1 MEVVLRLLGPP
12 AVVVDGRWEALP
24 CTRPEAA
31 FVYLASSGG
40 RTRRA
45 QLAALLWP
53 DADERG
59 AQTNLRQTLRTLAS
73 RPWGAHLRRD
83 RFSAGVALASDLV
96 AFDRA
101 VAEGRW
107 AEAHAR
113 YAGPFLDGFELPR
126 SGEFGAW
133 VESERAAVA
142 SRWRRATW
150 AWLEEARA
158 AGRWHDVAGGC
169 DRLLAADPLDE
180 RALRWALRASA
191 AIGDLHAVE
200 RRYRAFREE
209 LAREVGLEPE
219 AETVVLATDLLAGR
233 RGPRAGSRLPVP
245 AAGVAP
251 APETAGYVAHGDPF
265 GPRRPIG
272 RDADLAALTGLVLG
286 DAGRLVTLLAPGG
299 MGKTTLAAAAVEA
312 LRPAFGDAVA
322 AVALDRVEGPD
333 AVAHAIG
340 HATGVGL
347 DGGVGLSAQL
357 VAGLHGRRLL
367 LWLDGFEPHLD
378 QADLLA
384 ELLARC
390 PDLRLLVTS
399 RARLGLAVETVVAL
413 GPLATA
419 DADGATSEPRPPS
432 PAAQL
437 FHVATARAAGRAS
450 PLHLEPDR
458 VEHVC
463 RHLGGHPLAIE
474 LVAAWA
480 AVMPLA
486 VLAERVEHL
495 WELLRAAP
503 PGGRSS
509 DLEGVLSE
517 TWHGLAPRDREGWAR
532 LAVLPGT
539 IERTLA
545 AEVAGGWASLRRLT
559 DRAVVGWQE
568 DRVALHALLA
578 RFGRER
584 AAELGLVEPAW
595 ATALAA
601 WSARLEVEVD
611 PASGRRV
618 ELHPHDLDQAVGAWG
633 HAVAVADWEAVARMA
648 IGLLRGLQRV
658 GRRPERI
665 ACAALA
671 VEALRGG
678 RGPAVE
684 RAFAR
689 VASFVHGPPD
699 RRRAAFA
706 RASRLARHRRDDRA
720 LALADAAYHRLDA
733 SRAADAAFER
743 ARAAFERC
751 GDTIGLAA
759 LLHDHGERQM
769 LKGLVADAETALR
782 RAHDLYVELGD
793 RLGQALAL
801 DILTT
806 GPLYRGDATEAA
818 RIAAEA
824 RALFEAE
831 GAAYRGDGTLAT
843 EAWIALLTGPPEL
856 VLARAEAYARRVE
869 RYGGL
874 AQDIPSVRCNAF
886 AVVGDWPAAAREA
899 RLLLASVGAEDH
911 PDFDSA
917 LAHHRLTMSLARMGR
932 AGEAA
937 RHLAAEVDLS
947 RSLGAPRMV
956 ARAAA
961 SAGELALASGRAQ
974 EAIELL
980 ALAWHHPMRDQVR
993 LDLLRGPLGALG
1005 VAPPPPRP
1013 PAEALTDEAV
1023 LGRVEALLAAA
1034 GGAPAP

>member
-31 FVYLASSGG
+31 FVYLACTGG

-59 AQTNLRQTLRTLAS
+59 AHTNLRQTLRTLAS

-83 RFSAGVALASDLV
+83 RLSAWVMLPSDLS

-101 VAEGRW
+101 VAECRW
-107 AEAHAR
+107 AEAHVLC
-113 YAGPFLDGFELPR
+113 AGAFLDGFEMER

-142 SRWRRATW
+142 ARWRRATW

-158 AGRWHDVAGGC
+158 AGRWRDVAGGC
-169 DRLLAADPLDE
+169 ERLLAADPLDE
-180 RALRWALRASA
+180 RALRWALRAA
-191 AIGDLHAVE
+191 AAAGDLHEVD
-200 RRYRAFREE
+200 RRYRAFREA
-209 LAREVGLEPE
+209 LAREVGLGPE
-219 AETVVLATDLLAGR
+219 AATRALAAKLLAGR
-233 RGPRAGSRLPVP
+233 RGVPLEGGRAVPVTRRGADSAMAVP
-245 AAGVAP
+245 S
-251 APETAGYVAHGDPF
+251 AHGDLL
-265 GPRRPIG
+265 GPHRPIG
-272 RDADLAALTGLVLG
+272 RDADLDALMDLVRG

-322 AVALDRVEGPD
+322 VVALDRLEGPD

-340 HATGVGL
+340 HATGIGL

-384 ELLARC
+384 ELLTRC

-399 RARLGLAVETVVAL
+399 RARLGLTAETVVSV
-413 GPLATA
+413 GPLAIA
-419 DADGATSEPRPPS
+419 DTDGATSEPLRPS

-437 FHVATARAAGRAS
+437 FLVAAPRSAGGAS
-450 PLHLEPDR
+450 PIQLEAER

-463 RHLGGHPLAIE
+463 RLLGGHPLAIE

-486 VLAERVEHL
+486 ELIERVEQL
-495 WELLRAAP
+495 WELLRSTA
-503 PGGRSS
+503 PGGRST
-509 DLEGVLSE
+509 DLERVLLE
-517 TWHGLAPRDREGWAR
+517 TWESLAPRDREGWAR

-545 AEVAGGWASLRRLT
+545 AEVAGGWATLRRLT
-559 DRAVVGWQE
+559 DHAVVGLQ
-568 DRVALHALLA
+568 DGRVALHALLA

-584 AAELGLVEPAW
+584 AAELHQVETAW
-595 ATALAA
+595 ATALTV
-601 WSARLEVEVD
+601 WTERLETEVD
-611 PASGRRV
+611 PATGRRV
-618 ELHPHDLDQAVGAWG
+618 EWHPHDLDQAVGAWG
-633 HAVAVADWEAVARMA
+633 HAVAVTDWEAVARMA
-648 IGLLRGLQRV
+648 VGLLRGLQRV
-658 GRRPERI
+658 GRQSERI
-665 ACAALA
+665 ACARRA
-671 VEALRGG
+671 VDAMRGG
-678 RGPAVE
+678 RGAAVE
-684 RAFAR
+684 RAYAR
-689 VASFVHGPPD
+689 VAPFLHGPVD

-706 RASRLARHRRDDRA
+706 RASRLARRRRDDRA
-720 LALADAAYHRLDA
+720 LALAEAAFHRLDA

-743 ARAAFERC
+743 ARSAFERC
-751 GDTIGLAA
+751 GDTVGLAA

-769 LKGLVADAETALR
+769 LKGHVAEAEAALR
-782 RAHDLYVELGD
+782 RALDLYVELGD

-806 GPLYRGDATEAA
+806 GPLYRGDVTEAA

-874 AQDIPSVRCNAF
+874 AQDAPSVRCNAF

-899 RLLLASVGAEDH
+899 RLLLASIGTEDH

-917 LAHHRLTMSLARMGR
+917 LAHHRLTGALARLGR
-932 AGEAA
+932 PGEAA

-961 SAGELALASGRAQ
+961 SAGELALASGDPK
-974 EAIELL
+974 EAAALF
-980 ALAWHHPMRDQVR
+980 ALAWHHPMHDQVR
-993 LDLLRGPLGALG
+993 IDLVRGSLAALGGAL
-1005 VAPPPPRP
+1005 PPPRP

-1023 LGRVEALLAAA
+1023 LARVEALLAAV